1 MLFRT
6 IKIGQD
12 KRVEVSADMSLRD
25 LCRSDAHGFTDDHIN
40 QIARLRM
47 GDRAFVNE
55 QIVFRLFENNVTLD
69 GLYNLTTGSQVVVT
83 FNDSQYHH
91 PATIVTTDTITRAA
105 LAGGRDIS
113 MEVIYWCLLGE
124 TWRRANI
131 TQKQIVYIGF
141 VRNPSTGN

>member
-6 IKIGQD
+6 IKVGQD
-12 KRVEVSADMSLRD
+12 KRVEVSDDMSLRD

-40 QIARLRM
+40 EIARLAA
-47 GDRAFVNE
+47 GDRAYLNE
-55 QIVFRLFENNVTLD
+55 HIVFRLFENNITLD
-69 GLYNLTTGSQVVVT
+69 GLYNLATGSQIVIA

-91 PATIVTTDTITRAA
+91 RATIVITDSITRAA

-131 TQKQIVYIGF
+131 TQKQIVRIGW
-141 VRNPSTGN
+141 